1 MEKVKVVLLVDAVAV
16 LLMEHLRLAVQEL
29 LGKAIVAVT

>member
-1 MEKVKVVLLVDAVAV
+1 MGKVKVVLLVDAVAV
-16 LLMEHLRLAVQEL
+16 LLMEYLRLAVQGL